1 MRVTRKVNHH
11 PRPVKPVPLGTS
23 QAARVRSDVTVRPTV
38 GLRVA
43 NERLRE
49 ENEAL
54 SLRMQEERDQLARTY
69 DSQFAKLERESQRIS
84 QVYEGLYQSWAAKQ
98 PSLATDPRRIPR
110 FSQHTGGGYDMR
122 QVDDYIDELRMENE
136 KLAGVNQQLFDLYL
150 KEISGLAQTDGRI
163 PEKESP
169 YDEHTI
175 SWETIHNLLSH
186 SYTPVQQVS
195 AYTEP
200 QALPSP
206 TPAVLPPA
214 EKPRSRV
221 RNIIGGTVFYMFLA
235 ALVLGVYLFG
245 MGDPAAAPRA
255 VGGFAAM
262 TVLTRSMHDVLPQNA
277 LIVTRS
283 VDPHTLQIGDD
294 ITFLTPQNTTI
305 THRIVDVVPNYR
317 NTGAPGFQTQGTMNP
332 RPDAEIVPAVNV
344 VGQVIFHN
352 LMIGNAVLFI
362 RTNLILVGVM
372 LAIAVAIIIVLRKL
386 VFTPSPKPDAVG
398 AASH

>member
-1 MRVTRKVNHH
+1 
-11 PRPVKPVPLGTS
+11 
-23 QAARVRSDVTVRPTV
+23 
-38 GLRVA
+38 
-43 NERLRE
+43 
-49 ENEAL
+49 
-54 SLRMQEERDQLARTY
+54 
-69 DSQFAKLERESQRIS
+69 
-84 QVYEGLYQSWAAKQ
+84 
-98 PSLATDPRRIPR
+98 
-110 FSQHTGGGYDMR
+110 
-122 QVDDYIDELRMENE
+122 
-136 KLAGVNQQLFDLYL
+136 
-150 KEISGLAQTDGRI
+150 
-163 PEKESP
+163 
-169 YDEHTI
+169 
-175 SWETIHNLLSH
+175 
-186 SYTPVQQVS
+186 
-195 AYTEP
+195 
-200 QALPSP
+200 
-206 TPAVLPPA
+206 
-214 EKPRSRV
+214 
-221 RNIIGGTVFYMFLA
+221 
-235 ALVLGVYLFG
+235 
-245 MGDPAAAPRA
+245 
-255 VGGFAAM
+255 M